1 MKIFQKYFIEYF
13 HFSQEFKFYFK
24 SKTAKYYK
32 IKSHLNYLKLV
43 ILYDFFLI
51 DFIIIG
57 NF

>member
-32 IKSHLNYLKLV
+32 IKFYNVFKYIST
-43 ILYDFFLI
+43 I
-51 DFIIIG
+51 
-57 NF
+57 